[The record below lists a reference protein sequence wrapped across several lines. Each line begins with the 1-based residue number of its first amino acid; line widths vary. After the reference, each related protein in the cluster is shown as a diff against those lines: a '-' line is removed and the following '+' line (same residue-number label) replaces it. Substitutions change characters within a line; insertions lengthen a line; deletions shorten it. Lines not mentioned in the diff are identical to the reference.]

1 MKKLI
6 AFILCAA
13 ALLALAAC
21 GASSDLPAA
30 PEPTA
35 AASTA
40 EPSPVPAAVETAAP
54 TEIPD
59 TAPAPDAA
67 KKAKPEPAAEPEPA
81 TESETEAAA
90 VDGLR
95 PDFKRA
101 MDSYEAFYAEYC
113 EFMAQYKANPSDM
126 NLLMQYSRLLQ
137 ESVEMNDAF
146 EKWNSEDLTN
156 EELKYYLE
164 VNSRV
169 LQMLAQVMQ

>member
-13 ALLALAAC
+13 ALFALAAC
-21 GASSDLPAA
+21 GAPSDSSTA
-30 PEPTA
+30 PSPTA
-35 AASTA
+35 AASTGEPNPKPA
-40 EPSPVPAAVETAAP
+40 EVETVVPMASHDIAP
-54 TEIPD
+54 STD
-59 TAPAPDAA
+59 TAKKTASEPKSAA
-67 KKAKPEPAAEPEPA
+67 
-81 TESETEAAA
+81 ESETEAATA
-90 VDGLR
+90 DGLR

-101 MDSYEAFYAEYC
+101 MDSYEAFYEEYC
-113 EFMAQYKANPSDM
+113 EFMAQYKANPTDM
-126 NLLMQYSRLLQ
+126 NLLMQYSQLLQ

>member
-21 GASSDLPAA
+21 GASSDLPAD

-35 AASTA
+35 AVSTA
-40 EPSPVPAAVETAAP
+40 EPSPKPAVAETAVP
-54 TEIPD
+54 TASPD
-59 TAPAPDAA
+59 TAPSTNAA
-67 KKAKPEPAAEPEPA
+67 KKTAAEPKSA
-81 TESETEAAA
+81 AESETESAA

-113 EFMAQYKANPSDM
+113 DFMAQYKANPSDM
-126 NLLMQYSRLLQ
+126 NLLMQYSQLLQ